1 MDRDWRFS
9 ASLETETNRAILSIF
24 VIFPLVWFQKHDRKG
39 LVKTLDRRADILNT
53 FTALLIE
60 SSGGA
65 GPVKLRQP
73 DPIFGWGC

>member
-1 MDRDWRFS
+1 MGGEWRFL

-24 VIFPLVWFQKHDRKG
+24 VIFPLVWFQKYDGKG
-39 LVKTLDRRADILNT
+39 LVKALDRRADILNT

>member
-1 MDRDWRFS
+1 MEKWVGD
-9 ASLETETNRAILSIF
+9 
-24 VIFPLVWFQKHDRKG
+24 G
-39 LVKTLDRRADILNT
+39 LVKALDRRAGFLNT
-53 FTALLIE
+53 FFALLIE

>member
-1 MDRDWRFS
+1 MGGEWRFL
-9 ASLETETNRAILSIF
+9 ASLETETNRAIL
-24 VIFPLVWFQKHDRKG
+24 VIFLIPSLIWMGKWGGKG
-39 LVKTLDRRADILNT
+39 LVKALDRRADFLNT
-53 FTALLIE
+53 FNALLIE

>member
-1 MDRDWRFS
+1 MGGEWRFLWF
-9 ASLETETNRAILSIF
+9 LETERYLVVLAILLTPSSI
-24 VIFPLVWFQKHDRKG
+24 WMGKWGGKG
-39 LVKTLDRRADILNT
+39 LVKALDRRADFLNT
-53 FTALLIE
+53 FNALLIE

>member
-1 MDRDWRFS
+1 MGYLSYFS
-9 ASLETETNRAILSIF
+9 DSFLI
-24 VIFPLVWFQKHDRKG
+24 WMGKWGGKG
-39 LVKTLDRRADILNT
+39 LVKALDRRADFLNT
-53 FTALLIE
+53 FNALLIE

>member
-1 MDRDWRFS
+1 MGGEWRFL

-24 VIFPLVWFQKHDRKG
+24 VIFPLVWFQKYDRKG
-39 LVKTLDRRADILNT
+39 LVKALDRRADFLNT
-53 FTALLIE
+53 FIALLIE

>member
-1 MDRDWRFS
+1 MGGEWRFL
-9 ASLETETNRAILSIF
+9 ASLETETNRAIL
-24 VIFPLVWFQKHDRKG
+24 VIFLILSLVWTVKWGGKG
-39 LVKTLDRRADILNT
+39 LVKALDRRADFLNT
-53 FTALLIE
+53 FDALLIE

>member
-1 MDRDWRFS
+1 MGGEWRFL

-24 VIFPLVWFQKHDRKG
+24 VIFPLVWTVKWGGKG
-39 LVKTLDRRADILNT
+39 LVKALDRRADFLNT
-53 FTALLIE
+53 FNALLIE

>member
-1 MDRDWRFS
+1 MGGEWRFL
-9 ASLETETNRAILSIF
+9 ASLETETNRAIL
-24 VIFPLVWFQKHDRKG
+24 VIFLIPFLIWMGKWGGKG
-39 LVKTLDRRADILNT
+39 LVKALDRRADFLNT
-53 FTALLIE
+53 FNALLIE

>member
-1 MDRDWRFS
+1 MKTEKWGVFDSDEGGARLDS
-9 ASLETETNRAILSIF
+9 GLGLE
-24 VIFPLVWFQKHDRKG
+24 
-39 LVKTLDRRADILNT
+39 NT
-53 FTALLIE
+53 YFALLIE